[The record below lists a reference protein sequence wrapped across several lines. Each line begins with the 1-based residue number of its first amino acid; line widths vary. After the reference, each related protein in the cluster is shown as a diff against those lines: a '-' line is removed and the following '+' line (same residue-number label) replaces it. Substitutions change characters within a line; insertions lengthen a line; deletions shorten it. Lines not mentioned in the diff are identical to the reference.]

1 MQLVA
6 VPASS
11 GHDEV
16 DASAGAEHEGGAQ
29 CLTFHRAFKPLEL
42 APCDMTS
49 DKQLWEYDP
58 TSREMHFSRQRSLCL
73 DWFDTDGRWG
83 VWTCHGAGNEQLMP
97 DASRSGTYCALPAA
111 GRTSTPTC
119 VRELVGGSAGG
130 DAPLRLRGAG
140 RAECLEFAAPLQPLR
155 RSSCTHTSHQLFTPH
170 PEPAATGTGG
180 EVAYTLRFVRDPQ
193 QCLDW
198 FEAEAEWGLWTCDPG
213 SKPNQLLTA
222 TRPAATARTQAQGG
236 AAAGGSSAGAV
247 SFCLAGA
254 ARRRVSGGCV
264 EPPLGEE
271 GLLLRPAREAR
282 CLRLDGSANTSLLAA
297 AGAAAAQR
305 AAAEGQRAVEL
316 RGATG
321 DVAAVGLGGCGRED
335 AALQWRYTQLVEPTR
350 ITSNDYTR
358 HTSYAETNLRL
369 TMLTLLA
376 RYNASSLRFYAASV
390 PLLCL
395 VLAADP
401 PQLGV
406 APCAAAPHGAAL
418 RFEWAAASRSY
429 CATLFSALGFD
440 VHRCVHVGGAD
451 GGAAVA
457 IRESRADE
465 TDGGRRGAAGA
476 SCLRAPGPFRML
488 EAVACAAGDTAQ
500 ARASTPLLCPCARAR
515 ARPHCA
521 ARPESVPCCCC
532 RLSAMEIQRRG
543 GYLCCSC
550 CRWGQRPA
558 PLPAPLPRSQELRSV
573 DMQRRGRRALRP
585 RRHRGRRDGFLH
597 RRGRGK
603 GLCGLGRRVR
613 RITA

>member
-73 DWFDTDGRWG
+73 DWFDADGRWG

-350 ITSNDYTR
+350 ITSND
-358 HTSYAETNLRL
+358 
-369 TMLTLLA
+369 
-376 RYNASSLRFYAASV
+376 
-390 PLLCL
+390 
-395 VLAADP
+395 
-401 PQLGV
+401 
-406 APCAAAPHGAAL
+406 
-418 RFEWAAASRSY
+418 
-429 CATLFSALGFD
+429 
-440 VHRCVHVGGAD
+440 
-451 GGAAVA
+451 
-457 IRESRADE
+457 
-465 TDGGRRGAAGA
+465 
-476 SCLRAPGPFRML
+476 
-488 EAVACAAGDTAQ
+488 
-500 ARASTPLLCPCARAR
+500 
-515 ARPHCA
+515 
-521 ARPESVPCCCC
+521 
-532 RLSAMEIQRRG
+532 
-543 GYLCCSC
+543 
-550 CRWGQRPA
+550 
-558 PLPAPLPRSQELRSV
+558 
-573 DMQRRGRRALRP
+573 
-585 RRHRGRRDGFLH
+585 
-597 RRGRGK
+597 
-603 GLCGLGRRVR
+603 
-613 RITA
+613 